1 MLYSHVIYSGD
12 RKGVSYLK
20 KQCLILSLLLVLVLV
35 IPAQAQTPRI
45 NTDKATLTFSGT
57 TAYCRVRISAKLN
70 EDISATIKLWDGSQY
85 IETWQENATS
95 SLNFS
100 ESVPVQRG
108 RSYTLTVDY
117 SVAGKPMPSLSSSG
131 TCQAALVFCQLS
143 KQIHQYCLSQDKC
156 NQCSYP
162 GILIYK
168 IFFRKQCPNS
178 ESSNVYNYEENRK
191 GDKVIILC
199 SPLMQTETQL
209 KRTLQII
216 K

>member
-12 RKGVSYLK
+12 RKGESYLK

-35 IPAQAQTPRI
+35 IPVQAQTPRI

-95 SLNFS
+95 SLSFS

-117 SVAGKPMPSLSSSG
+117 SVAGKPMPSLSSYG
-131 TCQAALVFCQLS
+131 TCQAALVFCWLS
-143 KQIHQYCLSQDKC
+143 KQVHQYCLS
-156 NQCSYP
+156 
-162 GILIYK
+162 
-168 IFFRKQCPNS
+168 
-178 ESSNVYNYEENRK
+178 
-191 GDKVIILC
+191 
-199 SPLMQTETQL
+199 
-209 KRTLQII
+209 
-216 K
+216 

>member
-1 MLYSHVIYSGD
+1 M
-12 RKGVSYLK
+12 K

-117 SVAGKPMPSLSSSG
+117 SVAGKPMPSLSSYG
-131 TCQAALVFCQLS
+131 TC
-143 KQIHQYCLSQDKC
+143 
-156 NQCSYP
+156 
-162 GILIYK
+162 
-168 IFFRKQCPNS
+168 
-178 ESSNVYNYEENRK
+178 
-191 GDKVIILC
+191 
-199 SPLMQTETQL
+199 
-209 KRTLQII
+209 
-216 K
+216 